1 MKREAAIS
9 RRQFLTG
16 TFRGRDTGPAETRA
30 SSDMSRDFAQGKLV
44 DHYCF
49 AWDREPQAPDSGSG
63 LDGVLAEMEDL
74 KGIEDF

>member
-1 MKREAAIS
+1 MKRESAIS

-16 TFRGRDTGPAETRA
+16 AFRERDSAPAETGVT
-30 SSDMSRDFAQGKLV
+30 SDLSRDLAREKLV
-44 DHYCF
+44 ERYCF
-49 AWDREPQAPDSGSG
+49 AWDREPPVPDWENG

>member
-1 MKREAAIS
+1 MKRKAAIS

-16 TFRGRDTGPAETRA
+16 AFRERGTEPAESRA
-30 SSDMSRDFAQGKLV
+30 SSALPRGRAQGKLV

-49 AWDREPQAPDSGSG
+49 AWGREPQVPESENG